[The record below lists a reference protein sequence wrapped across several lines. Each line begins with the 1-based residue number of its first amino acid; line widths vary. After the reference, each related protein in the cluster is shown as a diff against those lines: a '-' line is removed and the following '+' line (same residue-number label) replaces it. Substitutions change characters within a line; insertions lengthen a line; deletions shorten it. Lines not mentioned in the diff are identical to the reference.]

1 MGNKTDIIWLDS
13 TDSTNKEARRQ
24 ISALDNLSVLSAV
37 TQTDG
42 RGQQGNAWSSASGD
56 NLTFS
61 IVLKN
66 PGIDICDQIALSAI
80 ASLSITDLLSS
91 YGIEAKIKWPNDIYV
106 GDMKI
111 CGILIENAL
120 KGDKVDWS
128 IIGIGLN
135 VNQTDFPSDLPNPTS
150 MVLCTRGTSDF
161 DIRLLLEEFMAIFK
175 GYHKRYLNING
186 GLKKLRQL
194 YLSQLWRKG
203 DESFF
208 IDKREGRDIKFKGT
222 ITGTNDSGM
231 LTIKNEEG
239 ELCEFAFKELI
250 YII

>member
-1 MGNKTDIIWLDS
+1 MGNKTDIIWFDS

-24 ISALDNLSVLSAV
+24 ISSLDNLSVLSAM

-42 RGQQGNAWSSASGD
+42 RGQQGNSWSSAPGE

-66 PGIDICDQIALSAI
+66 PGLDICDQIALSAL
-80 ASLSITDLLSS
+80 ASLSVTDLLSS
-91 YGIEAKIKWPNDIYV
+91 NGIEAKIKWPNDIYV
-106 GDMKI
+106 GNKKI

-150 MVLCTRGTSDF
+150 MVLCSGGNSDF
-161 DIRLLLEEFMAIFK
+161 DVRLLLEEFMEIFN

-203 DESFF
+203 EESYF
-208 IDKREGRDIKFKGT
+208 IDRREGRNDRFKGI

-231 LTIKNEEG
+231 LTIKKEEG